1 MEVLVV
7 SGVVELGNWNAT
19 TGPSSMVPVLVD
31 APTGVADPVTVP
43 PPSAVTVI

>member
-1 MEVLVV
+1 VEVLVV